1 MAPRVPQAFPI
12 PEGVQR
18 VPVTPF
24 GGGNPFATGFK
35 SDFPTFKY
43 DDPRFVNVFNNS
55 GILGSQPSTT
65 STVPGATPD
74 PIAAI
79 DAQLA
84 AGIAKYPSAP
94 PFDPTKLTGET
105 AGMAL
110 LAQQFN
116 KYDPQAENLRA
127 LQQERAARVT
137 AQLQEDMQNRLIA
150 RKEEFDKKRDE
161 RNLLHQSILNLG
173 NIPKNIIAK
182 RGQVMSEVGQQ
193 LSALTAASLG
203 QQGGLQS
210 PTYQVKQYY

>member
-18 VPVTPF
+18 VPVIPF
-24 GGGNPFATGFK
+24 GGDNSFGAFK
-35 SDFPTFKY
+35 SNFPTFKY
-43 DDPRFVNVFNNS
+43 DDPRFLNIFNNS
-55 GILGSQPSTT
+55 GILGSQPSATNA
-65 STVPGATPD
+65 VPGAAPD

-84 AGIAKYPSAP
+84 AGIAKYPPAP
-94 PFDPTKLTGET
+94 PFDPTKYTGEM
-105 AGMAL
+105 AGIGL
-110 LAQQFN
+110 LAQQLS

-127 LQQERAARVT
+127 LQQEKATRVRV
-137 AQLQEDMQNRLIA
+137 QLQEDMQNRLIA

-173 NIPKNIIAK
+173 NIPRRIVAK
-182 RGQVMSEVGQQ
+182 QGELMSETGRQ

-203 QQGGLQS
+203 GQQTS
-210 PTYQVKQYY
+210 EKPIYQVKQYY

>member
-24 GGGNPFATGFK
+24 GGGNPFATGSK

-65 STVPGATPD
+65 NTVPGA
-74 PIAAI
+74 
-79 DAQLA
+79 
-84 AGIAKYPSAP
+84 AP
-94 PFDPTKLTGET
+94 PDYFAEVRRLREVYKPQTSLLDSSKLGDLGQVAVAMNQFDPAKEELLSAMRRAEGLEAFDRQQAALKEQIKL
-105 AGMAL
+105 
-110 LAQQFN
+110 
-116 KYDPQAENLRA
+116 
-127 LQQERAARVT
+127 
-137 AQLQEDMQNRLIA
+137 
-150 RKEEFDKKRDE
+150 KEEFDKKRDE

-173 NIPKNIIAK
+173 NIPKDIIAK
-182 RGQVMSEVGQQ
+182 RGQRMSEVGQQ
-193 LSALTAASLG
+193 LTALTAASLG
-203 QQGGLQS
+203 QQGGSQS